1 MLDYVNK
8 YGESWKRIVEE
19 LNDLGSVNKRT
30 ATNVKDKYKS
40 LGCSNSNTRNIGP
53 WSIKEAI
60 ELFKTVCLATEAPEK
75 IFKDDIEVT
84 YDTENDKE
92 LFKIN
97 DRKIVVY

>member
-60 ELFKTVCLATEAPEK
+60 ELL
-75 IFKDDIEVT
+75 
-84 YDTENDKE
+84 
-92 LFKIN
+92 
-97 DRKIVVY
+97 